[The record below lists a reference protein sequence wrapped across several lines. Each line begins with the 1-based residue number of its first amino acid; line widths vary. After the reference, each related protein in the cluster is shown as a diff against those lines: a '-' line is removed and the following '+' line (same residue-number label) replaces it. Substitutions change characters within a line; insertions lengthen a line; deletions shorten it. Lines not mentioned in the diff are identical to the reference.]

1 MRHIILKRPLIA
13 VRTFSLFVL
22 LSLILSLQAQVTIG
36 SGIPPD
42 ENALLDLK
50 EDDSGNSTKGL
61 LLPRVQLR
69 DIYDPLPLT
78 EHKEGMFIYNIVEN
92 GFVERGVYYNTGERW
107 EKVNTPSS
115 HAFYTNWFYMPSVVF
130 DTSSAGEGFTK
141 NLYELYR
148 EQFANPIVR
157 SFDAPESIP
166 YILNANDLYYYITYY
181 DAEVF
186 EIISLSE
193 SGVLEYNIKQAA
205 SAYSLINIVFV
216 LK

>member
-50 EDDSGNSTKGL
+50 EDDSGNSTRGL

-92 GFVERGVYYNTGERW
+92 GFVEPGVYYNTGERW

-130 DTSSAGEGFTK
+130 DTSSTGDGFSK

-148 EQFANPIVR
+148 EQFEFPMMHSWN
-157 SFDAPESIP
+157 APPNIP
-166 YILNANDLYYYITYY
+166 YMPNADDIYYYITSY
-181 DAEVF
+181 DTDVF
-186 EIISLSE
+186 EITSLSDT
-193 SGVLEYNIKQAA
+193 GILVYNIKQAV
-205 SAYSLINIVFV
+205 SAYSLINIIFV

>member
-1 MRHIILKRPLIA
+1 MRHINLKNPWIV
-13 VRTFSLFVL
+13 VRTIILSVL
-22 LSLILSLQAQVTIG
+22 LSLTIPTKAQVTIG

-61 LLPRVQLR
+61 LLPRVQLS
-69 DIYDPLPLT
+69 DIYDPFPLT
-78 EHKEGMFIYNIVEN
+78 EHKEGMFVYNIVKN
-92 GFVERGVYYNTGERW
+92 GLVERGVYYNTGERW
-107 EKVNTPSS
+107 KQVNTFS
-115 HAFYTNWFYMPSVVF
+115 ANWFYMPSVVF
-130 DTSSAGEGFTK
+130 DTSSTGEGFTK

-148 EQFANPIVR
+148 GQFENPMIQ
-157 SFDAPESIP
+157 SPDAPQSIP
-166 YILNANDLYYYITYY
+166 YIPIAEDMYYYITSY
-181 DAEVF
+181 DTDVF

-193 SGVLEYNIKQAA
+193 SGILEYNIKQAA